1 MLYRLSKRLCC
12 SLALALA
19 ALVAVLGPASLH
31 AEPVIRVAA
40 FHNPPLIT
48 YDEASG
54 TAGGIFVDILEATAR
69 REGWKLV
76 YVPGTYA
83 EALVR
88 LEADQVDLLPHAP
101 QTRWRER
108 RMSFTEEPVL
118 SSWGQVYARPGTR
131 IHSIQELSQLRVA
144 VLRSSLMHEALEQA
158 FGPLDAQKAIVQQ
171 PTFAAAY
178 AAVASGDADAVVS
191 NPFTGGFQA
200 RLHGLRPIPV
210 VLAHY
215 TFRFATAKGRNLELL
230 DRLDRTILELKADPN
245 SLYFT
250 QLQELTPGST
260 DFTLPVW
267 LKWAALALVAL
278 AAIATAWALSLRRA
292 SRRIAVSERGQ
303 RRLAE
308 ELTRISDNSL
318 DVIAVL
324 DPQFK
329 VVRISRAT
337 EALWGYAPSEL
348 EGRSCLEVLPPSAQ
362 APARQVLE
370 RVTKGRPER
379 TSPARVVRKD
389 GTEAI
394 MLWSLAWSAQQGELY
409 AIGRDDTER
418 HELMSRLRRRTEQ
431 VQAANRDLRTF
442 AQTVSH
448 DLRAPVAAVTGFVG
462 KVLRDDAHALPDRS
476 RDFLARAHAAS
487 VRLDSIIANLLR
499 LARVTEGGIH
509 RRDCDVTA
517 MCHDVVAALALDD
530 QGRDIAV
537 EIQAGMRAR
546 ADRVLLR
553 IVFDNLLANAWKFTS
568 RKPHARVIVG
578 CEEDASGCVF
588 FVADDGAGFDMEYAH
603 NLFLPFGRLHGE
615 AEFGGIGIGLCVAH
629 RVVTAHGGRIWAE
642 GIPGAGAIFR
652 FTLGGRRVTPVAAAD
667 RALAVAGARSSAPVA
682 ASA

>member
-1 MLYRLSKRLCC
+1 MLYRLTKRLSC

-19 ALVAVLGPASLH
+19 ALGPASVH
-31 AEPVIRVAA
+31 AEQVVRIAA
-40 FHNPPLIT
+40 LHNPPLST
-48 YDEASG
+48 YDERGG
-54 TAGGIFVDILEATAR
+54 TAGGIFVDILELTAR

-88 LEADQVDLLPHAP
+88 LEAGQVDLLPHAP
-101 QTRWRER
+101 HSRWRER

-118 SSWGQVYARPGTR
+118 SSWGQVYARPGAR

-158 FGPLDAQKAIVQQ
+158 LGPLDAQKAIIQQ

-178 AAVASGDADAVVS
+178 AAVANGDADAVVS

-200 RLHGLRPIPV
+200 RRHGLRPTPV

-245 SLYFT
+245 STYFT
-250 QLQELTPGST
+250 QLQELTPGSP

-267 LKWAALALVAL
+267 LKWAALALLAL
-278 AAIATAWALSLRRA
+278 AAIATAWALSLRQA

-308 ELTRISDNSL
+308 ELTRISDNSI

-324 DPQFK
+324 DAQFK

-348 EGRSCLEVLPPSAQ
+348 EGRSCFDLLPPA
-362 APARQVLE
+362 ARVPARQVLE
-370 RVTKGRPER
+370 RVTEGRPER
-379 TSPARVVRKD
+379 TSPARVLRKD

-418 HELMSRLRRRTEQ
+418 HELMLRLRRRTEQ

-448 DLRAPVAAVTGFVG
+448 DLRAPVAAVSGFVA
-462 KVLRDDAHALPDRS
+462 KVLRDDGDALSSRS
-476 RDFLARAHAAS
+476 REFLTRAHAAS
-487 VRLDSIIANLLR
+487 ARLDTIIANLLR
-499 LARVTEGGIH
+499 LARVTEGGVH
-509 RRDCDVTA
+509 RRDCDATA
-517 MCHDVVAALALDD
+517 MCHDVIAALRLNDRA
-530 QGRDIAV
+530 RNVTV
-537 EIQAGMRAR
+537 EIQPGMRGL

-568 RKPHARVIVG
+568 RKPHAHVTVG
-578 CEEDASGCVF
+578 CKHDAGDLVF
-588 FVADDGAGFDMEYAH
+588 FVSDDGAGFDMEYAH

-615 AEFGGIGIGLCVAH
+615 EEFSGIGIGLCVAH

-642 GIPGAGAIFR
+642 GTPGAGAIFR
-652 FTLGGRRVTPVAAAD
+652 FTLGRRRVTSVTTAD
-667 RALAVAGARSSAPVA
+667 RVSAATSMRPSLPEATSV
-682 ASA
+682 